1 MLEWWENLQPRE
13 KLAAAASGLAVTLL
27 VLYLLL
33 QPLLSNRA
41 RLREEV
47 NNRRAELAWMR
58 DAARE
63 IGQSGAAARNGAA
76 AIPPLQ
82 FIDQAAR
89 ENHLSEQL
97 KRVEPGSGGEIKVWF
112 INATYV
118 DLVRWLRQLSGP
130 GRLAI
135 TNLNVEKGA
144 NPGLI
149 SAQLTLT
156 SGSTP

>member
-1 MLEWWENLQPRE
+1 MPEWWENLQRKE
-13 KLAAAASGLAVTLL
+13 RLAAAAGGLVVALL
-27 VLYLLL
+27 ITYLLL

-47 NNRRAELAWMR
+47 TNRRAELAWMR

-63 IGQSGAAARNGAA
+63 IGQSGASARDGAEA
-76 AIPPLQ
+76 VPPLQ

-97 KRVEPGSGGEIKVWF
+97 KRVEPGPGGEIKVWL

-135 TNLNVEKGA
+135 TNLNVEKSA
-144 NPGLI
+144 TPGLI
-149 SAQLTLT
+149 SAQLTLN
-156 SGSTP
+156 SGNTP

>member
-1 MLEWWENLQPRE
+1 MPEWWENLQRQE
-13 KLAAAASGLAVTLL
+13 KLAAAATGLAVTLL
-27 VLYLLL
+27 VVYLLL
-33 QPLLSNRA
+33 QPLLSSRV

-47 NNRRAELAWMR
+47 SNRRAELAWMR
-58 DAARE
+58 DAAKE
-63 IGQSGAAARNGAA
+63 IGQSDAAARNGGA

-97 KRVEPGSGGEIKVWF
+97 KRVEPGSGGEIKVWLS
-112 INATYV
+112 NAAYV
-118 DLVRWLRQLSGP
+118 DLVRWLRQLSTA

-144 NPGLI
+144 SPGLV
-149 SAQLTLT
+149 SAQLTLN